1 LTGPGA
7 PDAPDEPPAESLQGT
22 RAAAYRLLARR
33 DRSKSELARRLSL
46 KFPEAAV
53 AAVID
58 ELARDGYLDDAR
70 LALRLAESWAQER
83 NFGPRRIRHEL
94 MRRGLAPLSDAE
106 PDPDAV
112 HAAALRAARR
122 HLASRTAA
130 DPDDPRTVRRLAG
143 YLERRGFSG
152 ATIRAIVRLT
162 RQGELWS
169 DP

>member
-1 LTGPGA
+1 MTGSEPR
-7 PDAPDEPPAESLQGT
+7 PPAESLQGA

-33 DRSKSELARRLSL
+33 DRSRRELTERLSL
-46 KFPEAAV
+46 KFPPAAV
-53 AAVID
+53 AAVVD
-58 ELARDGYLDDAR
+58 DLVRDGYVDDAR
-70 LALRLAESWAQER
+70 LARRLAESWARER
-83 NFGPRRIRHEL
+83 NFGPLRIRHEL
-94 MRRGLAPLSDAE
+94 MRRGLAPLSDAA
-106 PDPDAV
+106 PDPEAV

-122 HLASRTAA
+122 HLASRSAA

-162 RQGELWS
+162 RQGDLWS